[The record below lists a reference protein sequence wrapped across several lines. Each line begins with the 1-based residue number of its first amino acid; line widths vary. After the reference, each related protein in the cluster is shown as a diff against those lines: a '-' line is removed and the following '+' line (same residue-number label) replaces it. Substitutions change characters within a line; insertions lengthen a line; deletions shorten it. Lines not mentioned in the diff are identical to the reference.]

1 MIYES
6 EFIPPQ
12 QVTVVLSHRRGCPAP
27 RRQVGDDLCG
37 RLLPLLRQD
46 EEWNDRHKTGGK
58 GM

>member
-46 EEWNDRHKTGGK
+46 EE
-58 GM
+58 